1 MTVVFHNTFS
11 MSFLKIFH
19 THGLNFPSPKLV
31 EYPHMEYPHMEYPH
45 VEYSHVGSLPVFH
58 FIHLLPSSFSRVH
71 FFPCLPLFLL
81 GVY

>member
-1 MTVVFHNTFS
+1 MTVVFHNTFY

-31 EYPHMEYPHMEYPH
+31 EYTH
-45 VEYSHVGSLPVFH
+45 VESLPVFH

-81 GVY
+81 GVYYMFIWVFNSLSTE